1 MRRNGRTLVAYFVA
15 SRSFP
20 SPFVSLPP
28 LHLATLGS
36 VPEETNGMSE
46 ERRETERKVE
56 WRDEWKGTEMSQ
68 RVNHQKLR
76 LWVGSFIEFQSHVG
90 SFLSVHS
97 LHAPFITLQGD

>member
-1 MRRNGRTLVAYFVA
+1 
-15 SRSFP
+15 
-20 SPFVSLPP
+20 
-28 LHLATLGS
+28 
-36 VPEETNGMSE
+36 MSE